1 MNSSKVAAFIKEV
14 RTKSNLTQE
23 KFADKYGVT
32 YQAVSKWENGKN
44 IPDISILKKICDD
57 YDTNINDLLEGNNK
71 NKSNNKKI
79 YLIIGSILLVIIVIV
94 LIVLGIMKK
103 EDFEMKKISANCDN
117 FKIYGSIAYNS
128 NKTSVQIS
136 NITYC
141 GKKDENK
148 YNKIECILYEY
159 VNNTKKEV
167 KSFIYNNENPI
178 LLNDY
183 LENIDFTIDHYS
195 KTCNMYK
202 DGVLNLEIKA
212 TNEEGTVY
220 YDVPLKMEECQ

>member
-1 MNSSKVAAFIKEV
+1 MDPSKVSAFIKEV
-14 RTKSNLTQE
+14 RTKNNLTQE

-57 YDTNINDLLEGNNK
+57 YDTNINDLLDGNNN
-71 NKSNNKKI
+71 NKSNRKVYI
-79 YLIIGSILLVIIVIV
+79 IIGMVLLVIIVILLV
-94 LIVLGIMKK
+94 IGITRK
-103 EDFEMKKISANCDN
+103 ESFEMKKISANCDN
-117 FKIYGSIAYNS
+117 FKIYGTVAYNS
-128 NKTSVQIS
+128 NKTSVRIS

-159 VNNTKKEV
+159 VNNKKKEV
-167 KSFIYNNENPI
+167 KSFMYNNENSI
-178 LLNDY
+178 LLNEY

-212 TNEEGTVY
+212 TNENGTVY
-220 YDVPLKMEECQ
+220 YDVPLKMEEC

>member
-1 MNSSKVAAFIKEV
+1 MDPSKISAFIKEV

-44 IPDISILKKICDD
+44 MPDISILKKICDD
-57 YDTNINDLLEGNNK
+57 YNTSINDLLDGNNK
-71 NKSNNKKI
+71 ASNNKKI
-79 YLIIGSILLVIIVIV
+79 YVIAGIVLAIVVIILV
-94 LIVLGIMKK
+94 VLGITKK
-103 EDFEMKKISANCDN
+103 ENFEMKKITANCDN
-117 FKIYGSIAYNS
+117 FKLYGSIAYNS
-128 NKTSVQIS
+128 SKTSVQIS

-159 VNNTKKEV
+159 VNDTKKEV
-167 KSFIYNNENPI
+167 KSFTYNNERPI
-178 LLNDY
+178 LLNEY

-212 TNEEGTVY
+212 TNDEGTVY
-220 YDVPLKMEECQ
+220 YDVPLKMEDC

>member
-1 MNSSKVAAFIKEV
+1 MDPSKISDFIKEI
-14 RTKSNLTQE
+14 RTKNKLTQE

-57 YDTNINDLLEGNNK
+57 YDTNINDLLDGNNK
-71 NKSNNKKI
+71 RSNNKKKYI
-79 YLIIGSILLVIIVIV
+79 IIGCIALLIIIAILII
-94 LIVLGIMKK
+94 LGITRK
-103 EDFEMKKISANCDN
+103 ENFEMKKIRANCDN

-141 GKKDENK
+141 GEKDENK
-148 YNKIECILYEY
+148 YNKIECILYEDI
-159 VNNTKKEV
+159 NNTKKEI
-167 KSFIYNNENPI
+167 KSFTYNNENPI

-202 DGVLNLEIKA
+202 EGVLNLEIKA
-212 TNEEGTVY
+212 TNENGTVY
-220 YDVPLKMEECQ
+220 YDVPLKMEEC

>member
-1 MNSSKVAAFIKEV
+1 MDPSKISAFIKEV

-44 IPDISILKKICDD
+44 MPDISILKKICDD
-57 YDTNINDLLEGNNK
+57 YNTNINDLLDGNNK
-71 NKSNNKKI
+71 ASNNKKI
-79 YLIIGSILLVIIVIV
+79 YVIAGIVLAIVVIILV
-94 LIVLGIMKK
+94 VLGITKK
-103 EDFEMKKISANCDN
+103 ENFEMKKITANCDN
-117 FKIYGSIAYNS
+117 FKLYGSIAYNS

-159 VNNTKKEV
+159 VNDTKKEV
-167 KSFIYNNENPI
+167 KSFTYNNERPI
-178 LLNDY
+178 LLNEY

-212 TNEEGTVY
+212 TNDEGTVY
-220 YDVPLKMEECQ
+220 YDVPLKMEDC